1 MIKEKKVLT
10 EEEIKELKELKA
22 SFDGLVYSLGSIE
35 AEINVIENSKIE
47 NKKKIIELTD
57 KEKSVAKKLEDKYGA
72 GTLSLETGEIP
83 PLP

>member
-35 AEINVIENSKIE
+35 AEINVLENSKIE
-47 NKKKIIELTD
+47 IKKKLIELTD

-72 GTLSLETGEIP
+72 GPLSLETGEIQ

>member
-35 AEINVIENSKIE
+35 AEINVLENSKIE
-47 NKKKIIELTD
+47 IIFDLI
-57 KEKSVAKKLEDKYGA
+57 VKLFYVYF
-72 GTLSLETGEIP
+72 LYN
-83 PLP
+83 

>member
-35 AEINVIENSKIE
+35 AEINVLENSKIE

-72 GTLSLETGEIP
+72 GTLSLETGEIQ

>member
-35 AEINVIENSKIE
+35 AEINVLENSKIE
-47 NKKKIIELTD
+47 IKKKLIELTD

-72 GTLSLETGEIP
+72 GTLSLETGEIH

>member
-35 AEINVIENSKIE
+35 AEINVLENSKIE
-47 NKKKIIELTD
+47 IKKKLIELTD

-72 GTLSLETGEIP
+72 GTLSLETGEIK

>member
-35 AEINVIENSKIE
+35 AEIIVLENSKIE
-47 NKKKIIELTD
+47 IKKKLIELTD
-57 KEKSVAKKLEDKYGA
+57 K
-72 GTLSLETGEIP
+72 
-83 PLP
+83 

>member
-35 AEINVIENSKIE
+35 AEINVLENSKIE
-47 NKKKIIELTD
+47 IKKKLIELTD
-57 KEKSVAKKLEDKYGA
+57 KEKSVAKKLEDKYA
-72 GTLSLETGEIP
+72 ACTLSLETGEIQ

>member
-35 AEINVIENSKIE
+35 AEINVLENSKIE
-47 NKKKIIELTD
+47 IKKKLIELTD
-57 KEKSVAKKLEDKYGA
+57 KEKSVAKKLEDKNGA
-72 GTLSLETGEIP
+72 GTLSLETGEIQ